1 MAPLEERDQR
11 SVAERLAEE
20 TGRPVEEYEYDGP
33 VPDLDEL
40 ETVSPEEIDD

>member
-40 ETVSPEEIDD
+40 ETVDAEEVYD